1 MTTSPDI
8 LQAAQAIRPYLT
20 ELLERPDANAMS
32 DRLESA
38 LSDTANA
45 TTQQAEIRR
54 VLSVAEPTREWLRL
68 YLEEQK
74 PAAEILRIIRT
85 YQPLPGKAGVVES
98 PRYRCPV
105 ASCHQTWYRRDAS
118 AVVPNCPIHGIQM
131 VRESK
136 V

>member
-1 MTTSPDI
+1 MTSSPDV
-8 LQAAQAIRPYLT
+8 LQAAQAIRPYLA
-20 ELLERPDANAMS
+20 ELLERPDADAIS
-32 DRLESA
+32 HRLELA
-38 LSDTANA
+38 LSATANS

-74 PAAEILRIIRT
+74 PAAEILSLIRT
-85 YQPLPGKAGVVES
+85 YHPLPGKAGTVES

-105 ASCHQTWYRRDAS
+105 ASCHQTWYRREAS
-118 AVVPNCPIHGIQM
+118 AAVPNCPIHGIQM